1 MIIDAHNHSHYNF
14 FGPAQLVAEMD
25 AFGYDRAWLLTWYHP
40 PAEHVPSSHRAFN
53 PTNVRPDG
61 THGGITLRDVVETCE
76 RYPGR
81 FVAGYCPCPT
91 EGNAAALF
99 EAAYHLYGVRV
110 CGEWSYRT
118 LLDDPR
124 ALELFWCAGRL
135 CCPVVLHL
143 DVPFLPDATGKRVY
157 QQHWYG
163 GGAEPLA
170 RTLAACPDTIFIGHA
185 PGFWRYISGDEAS
198 EVAVYPKGPVLPG
211 GRLLELFAQ
220 FPNLWADLSAGSG
233 LGALRR
239 DPPFAQHFLTR
250 YADRLLFGRDDNGNK
265 LQEFLLSLELPEA
278 VMEKIMWKNA
288 LRLLNLAPSLPDPN
302 PTNQPH

>member
-1 MIIDAHNHSHYNF
+1 LIIDAHNHSHYNL
-14 FGPAQLVAEMD
+14 FGPEKLIAEMD
-25 AFGYDRAWLLTWYHP
+25 AFGYAKAWLLTWYHP
-40 PAEHVPSSHRAFN
+40 PGEHVPSSHRAFN

-61 THGGITLRDVVETCE
+61 THGGIVLRDVVETCQ
-76 RYPGR
+76 RFPDR

-135 CCPVVLHL
+135 KCPVVLHL
-143 DVPFLPDATGKRVY
+143 DVPFLPDLQGGHIY
-157 QQHWYG
+157 QEHWYG

-170 RTLAACPDTIFIGHA
+170 RTLEACPDTVFIGHA
-185 PGFWRYISGDEAS
+185 PGFWRYISGDEPREPAI
-198 EVAVYPKGPVLPG
+198 YPGGSVIPG
-211 GRLLELFAQ
+211 GRLIELFEQ
-220 FPNLWADLSAGSG
+220 YPNLWADLSAGSG
-233 LGALRR
+233 LGALKR
-239 DPPFAQHFLTR
+239 DVPFAKEFLTR

-265 LQEFLLSLELPEA
+265 LQTFLTSLELPED
-278 VMEKIMWKNA
+278 VMGKIMVENA
-288 LRLLNLAPSLPDPN
+288 LRLVPSAG
-302 PTNQPH
+302 